1 MLYGGN
7 ICKKKTNRI
16 FKEQKKST
24 IKIQW
29 HKHFPKEKMHN
40 VLVITK
46 HNENA
51 NENQKEISCPNKN
64 VYYQR
69 S

>member
-1 MLYGGN
+1 
-7 ICKKKTNRI
+7 
-16 FKEQKKST
+16 
-24 IKIQW
+24 
-29 HKHFPKEKMHN
+29 MHN
-40 VLVITK
+40 VLGITK
-46 HNENA
+46 PNENA